1 MLQQTV
7 TMKQK
12 EMQIQLIKTK
22 MLQYLMS
29 IVMIYQFSKMIRFK
43 GTQKHINFRDR
54 YLKVSLKMIEE
65 ILKNKKM
72 KILI

>member
-29 IVMIYQFSKMIRFK
+29 IVTIFQFSKMIQFK
-43 GTQKHINFRDR
+43 GTQRRINSRDR
-54 YLKVSLKMIEE
+54 YLKVLHKMIEE